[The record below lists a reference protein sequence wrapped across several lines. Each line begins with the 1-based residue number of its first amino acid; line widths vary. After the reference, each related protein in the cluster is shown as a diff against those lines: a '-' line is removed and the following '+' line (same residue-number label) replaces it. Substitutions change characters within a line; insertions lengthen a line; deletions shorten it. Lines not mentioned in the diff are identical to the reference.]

1 MLTLTLTES
10 LTHSLIH
17 WFLWTGSLM
26 RDLTVLRVVE
36 KFPTFYS
43 TWFFTSLTK
52 AILWSLYWAIWHQSM
67 LSHSLSIKPVLILHS
82 HLCLG
87 HPRSLH
93 ASGLC
98 TTILFC
104 TMFATGPSN
113 LILLNLISLIICGKE
128 YKSLT
133 FCLCTSVKP
142 PVTLNPLTYL
152 YSLYHNHGIT
162 CFISLSIPTYS

>member
-1 MLTLTLTES
+1 
-10 LTHSLIH
+10 
-17 WFLWTGSLM
+17 
-26 RDLTVLRVVE
+26 
-36 KFPTFYS
+36 
-43 TWFFTSLTK
+43 
-52 AILWSLYWAIWHQSM
+52 M

-98 TTILFC
+98 TTILFF

-162 CFISLSIPTYS
+162 CFIISFCPYLQLGAFVCVKFSRNYLYDKRSFLCM